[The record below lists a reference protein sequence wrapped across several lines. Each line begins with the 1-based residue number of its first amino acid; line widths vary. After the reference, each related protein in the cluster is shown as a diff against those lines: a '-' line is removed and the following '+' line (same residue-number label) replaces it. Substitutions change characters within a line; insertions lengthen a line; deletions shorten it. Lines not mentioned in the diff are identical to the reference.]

1 MSGYLISGVGVL
13 DKAVRLVELVC
24 ETPTTLSGLIER
36 SGFTRA
42 TTHRLAR
49 ALEAH
54 GLVRRD
60 SQGRYVPG
68 STLLHWGRRAT
79 ASMPFLDGAEEVLAE
94 LRDTTGESV
103 QLYVR
108 EDGGRRCLLALE
120 GPHELRTIVEPGA
133 LLPIHRGSAGRVL
146 AGEPVGPHGW
156 IETVGE
162 REEGVASV
170 SAPVRDASGAV
181 VAALSV
187 SGPIG
192 RIGESPGR
200 RHGSAVTAAA
210 ARLAARGNAADVRG

>member
-1 MSGYLISGVGVL
+1 MSGVGVL

-24 ETPTTLSGLIER
+24 DGPAALSVLVER
-36 SGFTRA
+36 SGFSRA
-42 TTHRLAR
+42 TTHRLAQ

-60 SQGRYVPG
+60 DLGRYVPG
-68 STLLHWGRRAT
+68 FTLLRWGQHAT
-79 ASMPFLDGAEEVLAE
+79 ASMPFLDGADAVLAE
-94 LRDTTGESV
+94 LRDRTGESV

-133 LLPIHRGSAGRVL
+133 LLPLHRGSAGRVL
-146 AGEPVGPHGW
+146 GGEAVGAKGW

-170 SAPVRDASGAV
+170 SAPIRDHAGNV
-181 VAALSV
+181 IAALSV

-192 RIGESPGR
+192 RIGRSPGR
-200 RHGSAVTAAA
+200 RHGKAVTAAA
-210 ARLAARGNAADVRG
+210 ARLEANGSAPAARG

>member
-1 MSGYLISGVGVL
+1 MTGVGVL

-24 ETPTTLSGLIER
+24 DGPAALSVLVER
-36 SGFTRA
+36 SGFSRA
-42 TTHRLAR
+42 TTHRLAQ

-60 SQGRYVPG
+60 DLGRYVPG
-68 STLLHWGRRAT
+68 STLLRWGQHAT
-79 ASMPFLDGAEEVLAE
+79 ASMPFLDGADAVLAE
-94 LRDTTGESV
+94 LRDRTGESV

-133 LLPIHRGSAGRVL
+133 LLPLHRGSAGRVL
-146 AGEPVGPHGW
+146 GGEAVGAKGW

-170 SAPVRDASGAV
+170 SAPIRDHAGNV
-181 VAALSV
+181 IAALSV

-192 RIGESPGR
+192 RIGRSPGR
-200 RHGSAVTAAA
+200 RHGEAVTAAA
-210 ARLAARGNAADVRG
+210 ARLEANGSAPAARG